1 MVFGDGRTAHFWED
15 RWIAGKSVGELAP
28 ALAACIPRRIPRSRT
43 VAAGLQGH
51 SSARDIRGTIGIHE
65 IGQYLMLWRELE
77 QTTRTEQPD
86 TLISTTNKRANKNFS
101 KYTLLNVHR
110 HLSTVGLASPDQ
122 I

>member
-77 QTTRTEQPD
+77 QTTLTDQPD
-86 TLISTTNKRANKNFS
+86 TLIWKWSTSGRYSASSCYRARFHGSIDCNAW
-101 KYTLLNVHR
+101 R
-110 HLSTVGLASPDQ
+110 
-122 I
+122 